1 MDYMDIIRKAREE
14 KGISQRQF
22 SRMLGMGS
30 TTFGHYEMHNRKLT
44 VDMLI
49 KICVMLDLSAD
60 EILGLDEL
68 RKEYRASNNENQEQ
82 TGGKE

>member
-1 MDYMDIIRKAREE
+1 MDYMDTIRKAREE

-22 SRMLGMGS
+22 SRMMGMGS

-68 RKEYRASNNENQEQ
+68 RKEYRIENSAKRQDS
-82 TGGKE
+82 